1 MTKSDITD
9 CQGADVEVAD
19 IELCVEADTLEA
31 ATVLEGDLK
40 ELPGVLEH
48 GRVTQQLGN
57 EVYDDDDEDADDDND
72 DDDNEDEDDLDEDD
86 NDLDDD
92 GDGDD
97 KRLLTTIMPGLK
109 ASSRTSSHSCE
120 IRSRQE

>member
-1 MTKSDITD
+1 MTKSYITD

-19 IELCVEADTLEA
+19 VKLCIVADTLEA

-57 EVYDDDDEDADDDND
+57 EVYDDDDEDADDDDN
-72 DDDNEDEDDLDEDD
+72 DNEDDLNEDD
-86 NDLDDD
+86 NDLEDD
-92 GDGDD
+92 GDGDRD
-97 KRLLTTIMPGLK
+97 EDEDGD
-109 ASSRTSSHSCE
+109 E
-120 IRSRQE
+120 D

>member
-1 MTKSDITD
+1 MTKSYITD

-19 IELCVEADTLEA
+19 VELCIVADTLEA

-57 EVYDDDDEDADDDND
+57 EVYDDDDEDADDD
-72 DDDNEDEDDLDEDD
+72 DDDNEDEDDLDEDY
-86 NDLDDD
+86 NDLD